1 DGSHVAVSPSIFT
14 PSGTAGTVPSTATS
28 VAKYGLSFFIHFIA
42 DIIVLVS
49 SSAKAFIRLHIAGSP
64 KDGEG
69 IQREAG
75 CADLHR
81 IAAVP
86 VPYGS
91 GLFRLIQAGTSSNP

>member
-1 DGSHVAVSPSIFT
+1 MLRWIPCSSLTFYLYPLRHGRYGSIHRHIR
-14 PSGTAGTVPSTATS
+14 G
-28 VAKYGLSFFIHFIA
+28 KIWIILFIHFIA

-81 IAAVP
+81 IAA
-86 VPYGS
+86 GS
-91 GLFRLIQAGTSSNP
+91 GLNQAE